1 MFMAIVA
8 AAAFMWLGM
17 VVAISFLEAPLKFRA
32 PGVSVRIGLGIGR
45 LVFAALNRVEIVL
58 LLAVAG
64 ALLAGPRPA
73 PVLAAA
79 SVTAALLAVQLAV
92 VRPVLTRRSNR
103 VLAGEELPRSRAH
116 LYYVALEL
124 SKAIALVALGVSAL
138 SGVAAP

>member
-8 AAAFMWLGM
+8 AAAFIWLGM

-32 PGVSVRIGLGIGR
+32 PGVSLRIGLGIGR

-64 ALLAGPRPA
+64 ALLAGPRPV
-73 PVLAAA
+73 PMLVAA
-79 SVTAALLAVQLAV
+79 SVTATLLAVQLAV

-103 VLAGEELPRSRAH
+103 VLAGEEVPRSRAH